1 MMFTTK
7 NRYTI
12 RVSNPN
18 VIKRFNE
25 DGRKYYE
32 MDARVNFNDLVADL
46 PNDPNIRSNE
56 ILGKQ
61 LNKKKGTPV
70 TVKKTAKQE
79 EGTPGLF
86 AVKNKGITVI
96 AKDIKKFNETTYEAH
111 IPSGYGIADGIKT
124 YSIIQEVIKEEDRI
138 IDESVK
144 MNFIVGDFTDDEI
157 LEISTGLNSGDEV
170 EQWSIFDQQGVFDP
184 IKQALKGHPAENW
197 IRFNETD
204 PKQHEHTVL
213 NSFAT
218 VRHAISLLKLF
229 DITSP
234 PKTTKHQELTEAY
247 TNMAGHV
254 EEFASKTELGEIYS
268 SLVPQMLEME
278 EYIRVRG
285 GELWNDFV
293 KETAKPKDKEFKANS
308 FTNKPKKEVN
318 NKTYPLTGLPVG
330 YQSVLSKALTVPL
343 LAAFRNFVKIEDK
356 EAEWTINITQFIELF
371 EGASDAIL
379 DDMRS
384 YGQTCEW
391 NSNSMGR
398 SEQFY
403 KALYKTIQLHTKE

>member
-61 LNKKKGTPV
+61 LNKK
-70 TVKKTAKQE
+70 
-79 EGTPGLF
+79 
-86 AVKNKGITVI
+86 
-96 AKDIKKFNETTYEAH
+96 
-111 IPSGYGIADGIKT
+111 
-124 YSIIQEVIKEEDRI
+124 
-138 IDESVK
+138 
-144 MNFIVGDFTDDEI
+144 
-157 LEISTGLNSGDEV
+157 
-170 EQWSIFDQQGVFDP
+170 GVFDP

-343 LAAFRNFVKIEDK
+343 LAAFRNFV
-356 EAEWTINITQFIELF
+356 
-371 EGASDAIL
+371 
-379 DDMRS
+379 
-384 YGQTCEW
+384 
-391 NSNSMGR
+391 
-398 SEQFY
+398 
-403 KALYKTIQLHTKE
+403 

>member
-1 MMFTTK
+1 MFTTQ

-56 ILGKQ
+56 ILGRQ
-61 LNKKKGTPV
+61 LSRKKGTPV
-70 TVKKTAKQE
+70 TVKATAKQE
-79 EGTPGLF
+79 EGTAGLF

-170 EQWSIFDQQGVFDP
+170 EQWSIFDQQGIFDP
-184 IKQALKGHPAENW
+184 IKKALKGHAAENW
-197 IRFNETD
+197 IRYNETD
-204 PKQHEHTVL
+204 PKKHEHAVL
-213 NSFAT
+213 DSFAN
-218 VRHAISLLKLF
+218 VRHVVSLLKLF

-234 PKTTKHQELTEAY
+234 PRATKHQQPTEAY

-254 EEFASKTELGEIYS
+254 EEFASKPELGEIYS

-285 GELWNDFV
+285 GALWNDFV
-293 KETAKPKDKEFKANS
+293 KATAKPKDKEFKANS
-308 FTNKPKKEVN
+308 FTSKPKDKFN
-318 NKTYPLTGLPVG
+318 NKTYPLTGLEVG
-330 YQSVLSKALTVPL
+330 YQDVLSKALTVPI
-343 LAAFRNFVKIEDK
+343 LAAFRDFVKVEDK
-356 EAEWTINITQFIELF
+356 QAKWTISIDDFKKLF
-371 EGASDAIL
+371 ESCSDEIL
-379 DDMRS
+379 DDMR
-384 YGQTCEW
+384 GQGENCEW
-391 NSNSMGR
+391 NSNNMGK
-398 SEQFY
+398 SEQLY
-403 KALYKTIQLHTKE
+403 KALHRTIQLHTRK